1 MSKKVLVL
9 YAKSGFLGH
18 KVISENI
25 TNLLKSN
32 GYDAQSFDLFEIDN
46 KAEVRGGNSLYFW
59 IIDKIPFVWRAVY
72 RYWDLIPF
80 LKYYR
85 NNRLPLRFPNTIKL
99 ILEQK
104 PDILITCHNTAT
116 AVANYLKERGLYTN
130 PLFTV
135 FSDWHTQTFWVYKNV
150 DKYFVVIPES
160 KDDLINLGYKPE
172 QVAVPGMMLA
182 PEYYSPPTKAE
193 ARQRLGLAPD
203 KAVILLMGGG
213 RGWHIEKTLSSL
225 SKLSVPAEVIVI
237 GGSDEKK
244 AELESF
250 TLTLPKHHIT
260 FKITGFVKPIDYFAS
275 ADLLISKPGG
285 LTSSQAFLLKLPLI
299 AVSPLPGQEDENIK
313 YLLKKKAILVPRS
326 DIGGF
331 IDELLNNRQRLH
343 ETAENAYKLAPVN
356 AGQIILEQI
365 KMG

>member
-1 MSKKVLVL
+1 MKKVLVL

-25 TNLLKSN
+25 TNLLKSS
-32 GYDAQSFDLFEIDN
+32 GYDATSGDLFEIDN
-46 KAEVRGGNSLYFW
+46 QPEVRGGNSLYFW
-59 IIDKIPFVWRAVY
+59 IIDKIPFVWRAIY
-72 RYWDLIPF
+72 LYWDFIPF

-85 NNRLPLRFPNTIKL
+85 NNRLPLRFPNTTKL
-99 ILEQK
+99 ILETK

-116 AVANYLKERGLYTN
+116 AVANYLKERKLYTN

-150 DKYFVVIPES
+150 DKYFVVTPES
-160 KDDLINLGYKPE
+160 KNDLVALGFKPE

-182 PEYYSPPTKAE
+182 PEYYSPPSKSE
-193 ARQRLGLAPD
+193 ARQRLGLSPD
-203 KAVILLMGGG
+203 KTVILLMGGG
-213 RGWHIEKTLSSL
+213 RGWHIEKTLASL
-225 SKLSVPAEVIVI
+225 SKLTVPAEIIVI

-244 AELESF
+244 AELEGF
-250 TLTLPKHHIT
+250 IITLPKHNIT
-260 FKITGFVKPIDYFAS
+260 FKITGFVKSIDYFAS

-313 YLLKKKAILVPRS
+313 YLTRKKAILVPGG

-331 IDELLNNRQRLH
+331 VERLLKEPQRLR
-343 ETAENAYKLAPVN
+343 ETAENAHKLAPVN

-365 KMG
+365 RAG